1 VRKIQSKM
9 IEWLDEK
16 LKGNGLAEWAVKN
29 KDPRVLMIEAAKACV
44 GIREKTNKN
53 DGPMVE
59 LIQKTLGGADKEPWC
74 MAFVQT
80 AIAYAETKC
89 QVKSPLVHS
98 EHCKTVWD
106 RTVKTQR
113 VESHPLPGAVAIW
126 VYEGSSRGHT
136 GIVLGADD
144 NIFQA
149 VEGNTTSGQKAGG
162 GIIREGGGVY
172 FTERDLQ
179 GFPKLSTRSKMKLV
193 GFLKPF

>member
-1 VRKIQSKM
+1 VRKIQKEM
-9 IEWLDEK
+9 LAWLDQK
-16 LKGNGLAEWAVKN
+16 LSENGLAQWALKN
-29 KDPRVLMIEAAKACV
+29 KDPRVLMIEAAKVCV

-59 LIQKTLGGADKEPWC
+59 LIQKTLGGAEKEPWC
-74 MAFVQT
+74 MGFVQT
-80 AIAYAETKC
+80 CVSYAEEKTGF
-89 QVKSPLVHS
+89 KSPLVHS

-106 RTVKTQR
+106 RSPKTQR
-113 VESHPLPGAVAIW
+113 VETHPLPGAVVIW

-136 GIVLGADD
+136 GILLGADE

-149 VEGNTTSGQKAGG
+149 VEGNTTSGQKAGA

-172 FTERDLQ
+172 FTEREMQ
-179 GFPKLSTRSKMKLV
+179 NFPNITTRSKMKLM